1 MSVNARCALVCGL
14 FAGCATSTQSV
25 SPAQPQGEI
34 TKVVTAPVQQAKRTM
49 TLKRLGAV
57 LRKIDPGVSSP
68 RPGVWEL
75 QFQGVRLTCLAQQDA
90 DRMRIITPITRLKD
104 VTPKQL
110 FRAMEANFH
119 TALDARYAT
128 ARGLLFS
135 AFIHPLGAL
144 DEKALQSAVY
154 QVASLAVTFG
164 SEYTSGVMRFG
175 KPGQRI

>member
-1 MSVNARCALVCGL
+1 MSVNARFALVCGL
-14 FAGCATSTQSV
+14 VAGCAASTQSV
-25 SPAQPQGEI
+25 PPTQPQRE
-34 TKVVTAPVQQAKRTM
+34 APKPASAPERTM
-49 TLKRLGAV
+49 TLKTLSAA
-57 LRKIDPGVSSP
+57 LRKIDPGVTSP
-68 RPGVWEL
+68 RPGVWEF

-144 DEKALQSAVY
+144 DEKALQSAIY

>member
-1 MSVNARCALVCGL
+1 MSVKAWCALVGGL
-14 FAGCATSTQSV
+14 AGCATQGAPPT
-25 SPAQPQGEI
+25 QPQREVS
-34 TKVVTAPVQQAKRTM
+34 KAAVSALNAKRTM
-49 TLKRLGAV
+49 TPRRLEAA

-68 RPGVWEL
+68 RPGVWEF

-119 TALDARYAT
+119 SALDARYAT

-144 DEKALQSAVY
+144 DEKALQSAIY

-175 KPGQRI
+175 RPGQRI